1 MGPWMPKLIRW
12 GLIAAG
18 VIVLGFAL
26 NTGRQYLGWSPFDET
41 PETRSERLAEHW
53 RLVRPEGPGPFPAA
67 ILLSGCDG
75 VRDNMD
81 YWAALFVE
89 TGRAALI
96 VDSHTPRGLDELE
109 SWRLVCAGQALSG
122 AERAG
127 DIAVALDALS
137 EMEDVSDDVILFGAS
152 HGGWTVME
160 FVTHAAAGEIP
171 PGLERWPEEPEA
183 LLDRVSALV
192 LLYPYCGVLNGS
204 TPDQWQ
210 TVPPTLFVL
219 AENDTI
225 VSPPD
230 CIALAENLD
239 PTAAAVKIAI
249 LSGAGHGFDQ
259 REKSALSTLAFDAEQ
274 RDRAREIVL
283 EFLTVN
289 DLR

>member
-18 VIVLGFAL
+18 VIVLGLAL

-41 PETRSERLAEHW
+41 PEDRFERLAEHW

-67 ILLSGCDG
+67 VLLSGCDG
-75 VRDNMD
+75 VRDNLD
-81 YWAALFVE
+81 YWADLFVE

-137 EMEDVSDDVILFGAS
+137 ELEGVSDDIILFGAS
-152 HGGWTVME
+152 HGGWTAME
-160 FVTHAAAGEIP
+160 FVTHAAAGELP
-171 PGLERWPEEPEA
+171 PGLKRWPEDPEV
-183 LLDRVSALV
+183 LLDRVSALI
-192 LLYPYCGVLNGS
+192 LFYPYCGVLNGS
-204 TPDQWQ
+204 TRDHWREDL
-210 TVPPTLFVL
+210 PTLFVL

-225 VSPPD
+225 VSTPD
-230 CIALAENLD
+230 CIALAEDLD
-239 PTAAAVKIAI
+239 PASAAVEVTV
-249 LSGAGHGFDQ
+249 LTGADHGFDQ
-259 REKSALSTLAFDAEQ
+259 REKSLFSTLAFDAAQ
-274 RDRAREIVL
+274 RDRARRIVL
-283 EFLTVN
+283 KFLKAN

>member
-1 MGPWMPKLIRW
+1 MGSWMPKLIRW

-26 NTGRQYLGWSPFDET
+26 NTGRQYLRWSPFDET
-41 PETRSERLAEHW
+41 PETRSERLAEYW
-53 RLVRPEGPGPFPAA
+53 RLVRPDGPGPFPAA

-81 YWAALFVE
+81 YWADLFVE

-137 EMEDVSDDVILFGAS
+137 EMEGVSDDVVLFGAS

-171 PGLERWPEEPEA
+171 PGLERWPEEPET

-204 TPDQWQ
+204 TPDHWQ

-219 AENDTI
+219 AESDTI
-225 VSPPD
+225 VSTPD

-239 PTAAAVKIAI
+239 PTSAAVEIAI

-283 EFLTVN
+283 EFLTAN